1 MEINLRNGY
10 RKFGISGCSIFFVR
24 FLGLLSLLSRAFGAS
39 TSTSTASDPRL
50 RAFFAVAVA
59 VAPLQFRLLSL
70 YFYLINFIGLPC
82 QATRSGERRVRQ
94 GSQGSARQSVVR
106 WVGKPACI
114 SGPAHMQK
122 PWHLLRLSLSFSAPW
137 QWLIVASPKGELR
150 QEGSRTP
157 TRAEDRVRARA
168 HLQFIGNSLA
178 KVAFLVWRGL
188 SSSWPRNSC
197 TGKNYIGLSRLV

>member
-39 TSTSTASDPRL
+39 TSTSTSTASDPRL
-50 RAFFAVAVA
+50 RAFFAVAVV

-94 GSQGSARQSVVR
+94 GSQRSQGSARQSVVR
-106 WVGKPACI
+106 
-114 SGPAHMQK
+114 
-122 PWHLLRLSLSFSAPW
+122 
-137 QWLIVASPKGELR
+137 
-150 QEGSRTP
+150 
-157 TRAEDRVRARA
+157 
-168 HLQFIGNSLA
+168 
-178 KVAFLVWRGL
+178 
-188 SSSWPRNSC
+188 
-197 TGKNYIGLSRLV
+197 